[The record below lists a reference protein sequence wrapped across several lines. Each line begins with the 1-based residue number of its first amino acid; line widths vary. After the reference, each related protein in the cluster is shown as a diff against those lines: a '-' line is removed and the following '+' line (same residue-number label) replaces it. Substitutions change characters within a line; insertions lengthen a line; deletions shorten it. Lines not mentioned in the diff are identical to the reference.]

1 MAKKIVIT
9 HDGKDYTL
17 EFNRRTV
24 RQMEANGF
32 VVNTD
37 KPMTMVLDL
46 FHGAFAMHHR
56 NIQRDKTEA
65 HPTSCL
71 TLRSNMLSQAA
82 VWAATPQVTKFL

>member
-65 HPTSCL
+65 I
-71 TLRSNMLSQAA
+71 
-82 VWAATPQVTKFL
+82 